1 VINPKAKKYEIKKPF
16 VLRVENSTVEVADE
30 LHAIVGTGYGQGS
43 FLVEIVQ
50 SGRVLKRGWTNNE
63 RTQMPVSF
71 KIEDSHRG
79 GVTLRAWMV
88 REGRLYHESQRIDVP
103 WTDKK
108 LSVQWE
114 QFTRRLEPATE
125 QVWQAT
131 IRTEADPL
139 AGPARAALAE
149 MTATLYDQ
157 SLDALASHQWPTLAL
172 FARDSSRWQLKFT
185 NAARSM
191 RQIHGSWARDHQS
204 VRISYHRFRRPF
216 GSPVNGGFGGM
227 LRGGGMARMQR
238 MPTATMA
245 VPEGAMAKGA
255 VAFAASDEMMMEDAS
270 ADAVELN
277 SVSQG
282 EKESKDV
289 NSQGGRGAASPPP
302 RSNMAETAFF
312 MPTLTSNEAG
322 SVTLEF
328 VLPDTLT
335 TWQFKAF
342 AHDKQIRS
350 GTLFDTCVTS
360 KDLMVEPMP
369 PRFLREGDTVQIPV
383 KVSNTSSGRLSGTVR
398 FALFDARTNDNRD
411 ALIQDTKEQSFDLPA
426 GASEAVFFTVSITD
440 GTDVLRYR
448 ATGTTVGSARRL
460 SDGEEA
466 ILPVL
471 PRKVLVTETIPVT
484 VRGGEQRT
492 VVLEKLLESKRK
504 GSSAIQNESLA
515 IQAVSNP
522 AWYAVMALPCLMERN
537 DESVDALFY
546 RLYANAYAKHLVT
559 SDPRIEKIFE
569 QWRGTNTLKSP
580 LEKNEVLVKTLLAET
595 PWVRDATSETEA
607 RARVAN
613 LFNTNRVR
621 SELSLAIERLN
632 SLRNPDGGWP
642 WFPGGRSSDTITLSI
657 VSGFGRLR
665 ANGVTID
672 MATAQ
677 STLPWIDARL
687 IEEKRL
693 AEQRQERA
701 RKAGN
706 LALASEPVLTQ
717 LGVFALYARSFFLA
731 DAPPAGEAAEAHAWC
746 MRVGQKSWMELSH
759 NRSQGQ
765 LAIALFRGGDR
776 TTAES
781 IIESLKQRAVGGP
794 RGEQAADR
802 QENNWQGMWWRSRH
816 PVWWSWAQ
824 APIETQSLM
833 IEAFDEIVGDT
844 ESVEAM
850 KAWLVQQKRT
860 SRWPG
865 SPATA
870 NAVGVLLGRGDD
882 LLGDSSFVEVTVGG
896 ESIKP
901 GENGASKEEA
911 GTGFFEN
918 RFVRREITPS
928 MAEIIFQKAEGGGLA
943 FGGVHWQ
950 YLDHIEN
957 VEASGRDELAV
968 TKELFTKTMTKSGP
982 VLEPVVAIEKVSV
995 GEELVVRLKI
1005 TSDRTYEF
1013 LELTDHR
1020 PSVTEPIDVLSGWR
1034 WADGVGWY
1042 QVTRDASTQFFFERL
1057 PQGTHVLEYSLRVAH
1072 RGQASSGFATIRSRY
1087 APEFSARSQSL
1098 GLSSQ

>member
-1 VINPKAKKYEIKKPF
+1 
-16 VLRVENSTVEVADE
+16 
-30 LHAIVGTGYGQGS
+30 
-43 FLVEIVQ
+43 
-50 SGRVLKRGWTNNE
+50 
-63 RTQMPVSF
+63 
-71 KIEDSHRG
+71 
-79 GVTLRAWMV
+79 
-88 REGRLYHESQRIDVP
+88 
-103 WTDKK
+103 
-108 LSVQWE
+108 
-114 QFTRRLEPATE
+114 
-125 QVWQAT
+125 
-131 IRTEADPL
+131 
-139 AGPARAALAE
+139 
-149 MTATLYDQ
+149 
-157 SLDALASHQWPTLAL
+157 
-172 FARDSSRWQLKFT
+172 
-185 NAARSM
+185 
-191 RQIHGSWARDHQS
+191 
-204 VRISYHRFRRPF
+204 
-216 GSPVNGGFGGM
+216 
-227 LRGGGMARMQR
+227 
-238 MPTATMA
+238 
-245 VPEGAMAKGA
+245 
-255 VAFAASDEMMMEDAS
+255 
-270 ADAVELN
+270 
-277 SVSQG
+277 
-282 EKESKDV
+282 
-289 NSQGGRGAASPPP
+289 
-302 RSNMAETAFF
+302 
-312 MPTLTSNEAG
+312 
-322 SVTLEF
+322 
-328 VLPDTLT
+328 
-335 TWQFKAF
+335 
-342 AHDKQIRS
+342 
-350 GTLFDTCVTS
+350 
-360 KDLMVEPMP
+360 
-369 PRFLREGDTVQIPV
+369 
-383 KVSNTSSGRLSGTVR
+383 
-398 FALFDARTNDNRD
+398 
-411 ALIQDTKEQSFDLPA
+411 
-426 GASEAVFFTVSITD
+426 
-440 GTDVLRYR
+440 
-448 ATGTTVGSARRL
+448 
-460 SDGEEA
+460 
-466 ILPVL
+466 
-471 PRKVLVTETIPVT
+471 
-484 VRGGEQRT
+484 
-492 VVLEKLLESKRK
+492 
-504 GSSAIQNESLA
+504 
-515 IQAVSNP
+515 
-522 AWYAVMALPCLMERN
+522 
-537 DESVDALFY
+537 
-546 RLYANAYAKHLVT
+546 
-559 SDPRIEKIFE
+559 
-569 QWRGTNTLKSP
+569 
-580 LEKNEVLVKTLLAET
+580 
-595 PWVRDATSETEA
+595 
-607 RARVAN
+607 
-613 LFNTNRVR
+613 
-621 SELSLAIERLN
+621 
-632 SLRNPDGGWP
+632 
-642 WFPGGRSSDTITLSI
+642 
-657 VSGFGRLR
+657 
-665 ANGVTID
+665 
-672 MATAQ
+672 
-677 STLPWIDARL
+677 
-687 IEEKRL
+687 
-693 AEQRQERA
+693 
-701 RKAGN
+701 
-706 LALASEPVLTQ
+706 VLTQ